1 MPEGFSLTGLLVP
14 GEPSDADQ
22 RILNSVVEDTI
33 SKFSVMLLNSALVY
47 GSKTDNTYNLMFKN
61 SFGYQRV

>member
-1 MPEGFSLTGLLVP
+1 MP

-22 RILNSVVEDTI
+22 RILNSIVEDTI

-47 GSKTDNTYNLMFKN
+47 ASKTDNTYNLMFKN